1 MAIRMRAFLVDDEE
15 LALKRLSRMLR
26 ATGRVEI
33 VGSGTDPVEAV
44 AAVLSAKPDV
54 LFLDIEMPGMTGF
67 EMLAKLDPQPVIVFT
82 TAYDRYALQAFG
94 VNSIDYLL
102 KPFEQAQLER
112 ALDKIE
118 RMRGGSEPRQ
128 EIRELLEKLS
138 AVAGPA
144 PDYPARIASRIGERV
159 EFVELARVTHF
170 FAADKLTYAATPAR
184 NYVVDHT
191 IQELEQK
198 LDPRKFIRIHRATLV
213 NIDFVYDLHALFAGR
228 MMVRLKDEKKT
239 ELTVSRDRVR
249 ELKQRLGI

>member
-1 MAIRMRAFLVDDEE
+1 MRAFLVDDEA
-15 LALKRLSRMLR
+15 LALKRLSRMLS
-26 ATGRVEI
+26 ATRRVEI
-33 VGSGTDPVEAV
+33 VGSDTDPVEAV
-44 AAVLSAKPDV
+44 QAVLEAKPDV
-54 LFLDIEMPGMTGF
+54 LFLDIEMPEMTGF
-67 EMLAKLDPQPVIVFT
+67 EMLAKLDPQPMIVFT
-82 TAYDRYALQAFG
+82 TAYDRYALEAFG

-102 KPFEQAQLER
+102 KPIEQAQLDR

-118 RMRGGSEPRQ
+118 RMRGGAEPRQ
-128 EIRELLEKLS
+128 EIRELLERLS
-138 AVAGPA
+138 AVAVPA
-144 PDYPARIASRIGERV
+144 PEYPARIASRIGERV

-198 LDPRKFIRIHRATLV
+198 LDRRKFIRIHRATLV